1 MIANRGEASTP
12 TTSTG
17 STGISSS
24 SSSSSAT
31 TSTSRNAPEPSL
43 RDRAGDIYDS
53 ARTRAV
59 GAYDSAR
66 EKASA
71 ATTRASDGID
81 EAPLVALAGG
91 LAVGALLAALLPR
104 TAQEDKLLGPIGGRI
119 TGGARSAVDAAKE
132 AGRDKLNELNLTRE
146 AGSSTLQTLVKSVS
160 EAALGAAKRQ
170 S

>member
-12 TTSTG
+12 TSSTG
-17 STGISSS
+17 STGSTAGSSG
-24 SSSSSAT
+24 AT
-31 TSTSRNAPEPSL
+31 TSSSRNAPEPSL
-43 RDRAGDIYDS
+43 RDRADVYDS

-66 EKASA
+66 ERASA

-170 S
+170 G